1 MTAKKSQERS
11 LRISPPQKATT
22 GLSFAELGLLIY
34 MLQCV
39 DADGLFKQHVD
50 DIAEAGHVSHGT
62 AFSLQKNLI
71 TKRYVEVVEKPR
83 RGLRGRFQ
91 TAAVLRPR
99 PVQKTDSVNVQK
111 IDSVEVVE
119 NPQQSPSQQTPKS
132 QTLRLGRTESN
143 LTVNTVHSHEHR
155 ELSVTN
161 GDGIRAGR
169 TVVPTDSVAPA
180 QDTRPKQ
187 VTPEDVIASLRA
199 KRKVQAEE
207 IRRRN
212 AQ

>member
-1 MTAKKSQERS
+1 MTAKKSQEQS

-34 MLQCV
+34 MLQRV

-50 DIAEAGHVSHGT
+50 DIAEAGYVSHGT

-71 TKRYVEVVEKPR
+71 TKGYVEVVEKPR

-91 TAAVLRPR
+91 TAAVLRPK
-99 PVQKTDSVNVQK
+99 PVQKIDSVNVQK
-111 IDSVEVVE
+111 LDSVEVIE
-119 NPQQSPSQQTPKS
+119 NPQQSPSQQTREPHAI
-132 QTLRLGRTESN
+132 RLGATESK

-155 ELSVTN
+155 ELSVEG
-161 GDGIRAGR
+161 GDGSRAGR

-180 QDTRPKQ
+180 KD
-187 VTPEDVIASLRA
+187 DVLADWRA
-199 KRKVQAEE
+199 RRKAQAEA